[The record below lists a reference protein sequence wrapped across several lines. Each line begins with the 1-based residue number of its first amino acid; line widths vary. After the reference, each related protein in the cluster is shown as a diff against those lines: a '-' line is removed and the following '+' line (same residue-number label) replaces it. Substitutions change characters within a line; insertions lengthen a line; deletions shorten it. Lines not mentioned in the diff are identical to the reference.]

1 MAEVIIPPI
10 MNTKG
15 GNLRLLKKKTPPAK
29 NSRSAPKKIS
39 TPTTKLDID
48 PACHLEEAHRINNGR
63 YGVATRSIR
72 RYPYTSNHL
81 RLKQCKARSFKGQ
94 KLPLSCV

>member
-15 GNLRLLKKKTPPAK
+15 GNLRLLKKKTHSTK
-29 NSRSAPKKIS
+29 NIKSAPIKIS
-39 TPTTKLDID
+39 TPNTKLEID

-81 RLKQCKARSFKGQ
+81 RLK
-94 KLPLSCV
+94 

>member
-1 MAEVIIPPI
+1 MK
-10 MNTKG
+10 TKE

-39 TPTTKLDID
+39 TPTTKPEID

-63 YGVATRSIR
+63 
-72 RYPYTSNHL
+72 
-81 RLKQCKARSFKGQ
+81 
-94 KLPLSCV
+94 